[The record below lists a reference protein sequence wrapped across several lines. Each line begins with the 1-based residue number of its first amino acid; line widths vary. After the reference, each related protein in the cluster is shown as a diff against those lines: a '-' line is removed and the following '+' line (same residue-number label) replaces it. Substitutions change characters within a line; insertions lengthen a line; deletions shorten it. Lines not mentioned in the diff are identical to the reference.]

1 MELPQQRAAQTF
13 PGRKI
18 DYTSEKKR
26 TLAAEAKAKITTAK
40 KNGDVPGITLGNV
53 LPWDFSWN
61 YSCDK
66 HTALQS
72 TCTAPKALWA
82 GNAQDRNQSSCPD
95 DKIEQPMYNLVWD
108 QSVKSSNQ
116 PWLCLIT
123 EGQTSSYPKG
133 FLYPKSLQHSPKLWT
148 DPLENV
154 L

>member
-82 GNAQDRNQSSCPD
+82 GINPAVLMTKQNSPYTTWYGIKVSRA
-95 DKIEQPMYNLVWD
+95 
-108 QSVKSSNQ
+108 
-116 PWLCLIT
+116 
-123 EGQTSSYPKG
+123 QTSHGCVWSQRAKLPAIQRASCIQSHSSTALSYG
-133 FLYPKSLQHSPKLWT
+133 QIR
-148 DPLENV
+148 
-154 L
+154 